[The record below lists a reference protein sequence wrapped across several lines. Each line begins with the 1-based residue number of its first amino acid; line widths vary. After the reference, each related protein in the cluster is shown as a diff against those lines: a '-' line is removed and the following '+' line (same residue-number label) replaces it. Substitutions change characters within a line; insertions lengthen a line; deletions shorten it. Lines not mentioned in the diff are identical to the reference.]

1 MTDPKNEPDVD
12 LENSEYDSFS
22 IPIKSEYID
31 DDYDY

>member
-22 IPIKSEYID
+22 IPNKKQNMNNLDKI
-31 DDYDY
+31 